1 MKPFRTALL
10 ARIHSFHSSLR
21 ERAEDRP
28 LSNHNSG
35 EAVFSAYYGGGV
47 NSLKQHPAPHHRP
60 RGRPSPALLPADT
73 DARQARQTVRLA
85 N

>member
-1 MKPFRTALL
+1 LPEFIPFIPHLENGQKTA
-10 ARIHSFHSSLR
+10 
-21 ERAEDRP
+21 P
-28 LSNHNSG
+28 LSKRNSG